1 MSYFSNAS
9 APPAVAIPHDGSFTL
24 PEAEVM
30 TVEQVQ
36 SHHPDRAQAIRTVEH
51 MGMPRGLAEQF
62 VQSAR
67 DFSYRFWIIDNSG
80 SMGTN
85 DGHRVVD
92 GAGGRQGLVPCSRW
106 EELGSAIGWHARL
119 AVELGAWTEFRLL
132 NQPGS
137 GASQIVAV
145 GTGDNAK
152 SEDELRR
159 IDRLV
164 YSQPTGRTPLCAQIR
179 AVTRQIQ
186 QRASELRATGTKACV
201 VIASDGE
208 ATDGDIAAAL
218 RPLRD
223 LPAWV
228 VVRLCTDDDRVVQYW
243 NEIDE
248 DLELDMD
255 VLDDLEGEAAEVN
268 EAQPWLTYGAP
279 LHRLREWGTSNK
291 LFDLLDERPL
301 AQHELPGFASLILG
315 EAACDG
321 LPHPSLDWAG
331 FLKALDKAQ
340 ASAKDVWDPARK
352 RPRPWFSIRKL
363 NKAHGGS
370 CAVS

>member
-9 APPAVAIPHDGSFTL
+9 APPAHAVAVPHDGNL

-30 TVEQVQ
+30 SVEQVQ
-36 SHHPDRAQAIRTVEH
+36 ANAPDRAQAIRKVEH

-145 GTGDNAK
+145 GTGDNNK

-186 QRASELRATGTKACV
+186 QRASEPARDGHEGLR
-201 VIASDGE
+201 
-208 ATDGDIAAAL
+208 GDRQCINQTFAA
-218 RPLRD
+218 RPSTR
-223 LPAWV
+223 
-228 VVRLCTDDDRVVQYW
+228 R
-243 NEIDE
+243 
-248 DLELDMD
+248 
-255 VLDDLEGEAAEVN
+255 
-268 EAQPWLTYGAP
+268 
-279 LHRLREWGTSNK
+279 
-291 LFDLLDERPL
+291 LLDGVVL
-301 AQHELPGFASLILG
+301 V
-315 EAACDG
+315 
-321 LPHPSLDWAG
+321 PH
-331 FLKALDKAQ
+331 
-340 ASAKDVWDPARK
+340 
-352 RPRPWFSIRKL
+352 
-363 NKAHGGS
+363 
-370 CAVS
+370 C

>member
-1 MSYFSNAS
+1 MS
-9 APPAVAIPHDGSFTL
+9 
-24 PEAEVM
+24 
-30 TVEQVQ
+30 VEQVQ
-36 SHHPDRAQAIRTVEH
+36 ANAPDRAQAIRKVEH

-145 GTGDNAK
+145 GTGDNNK

-201 VIASDGE
+201 VIAS
-208 ATDGDIAAAL
+208 A
-218 RPLRD
+218 
-223 LPAWV
+223 
-228 VVRLCTDDDRVVQYW
+228 
-243 NEIDE
+243 
-248 DLELDMD
+248 
-255 VLDDLEGEAAEVN
+255 
-268 EAQPWLTYGAP
+268 
-279 LHRLREWGTSNK
+279 
-291 LFDLLDERPL
+291 
-301 AQHELPGFASLILG
+301 
-315 EAACDG
+315 
-321 LPHPSLDWAG
+321 
-331 FLKALDKAQ
+331 
-340 ASAKDVWDPARK
+340 
-352 RPRPWFSIRKL
+352 
-363 NKAHGGS
+363 
-370 CAVS
+370 

>member
-36 SHHPDRAQAIRTVEH
+36 SHHPDRAQAVRTVEH

-186 QRASELRATGTKACV
+186 QRAAELRATGTKACV

-208 ATDGDIAAAL
+208 ATDGDIAAA
-218 RPLRD
+218 
-223 LPAWV
+223 W
-228 VVRLCTDDDRVVQYW
+228 T
-243 NEIDE
+243 
-248 DLELDMD
+248 
-255 VLDDLEGEAAEVN
+255 
-268 EAQPWLTYGAP
+268 
-279 LHRLREWGTSNK
+279 
-291 LFDLLDERPL
+291 
-301 AQHELPGFASLILG
+301 
-315 EAACDG
+315 
-321 LPHPSLDWAG
+321 
-331 FLKALDKAQ
+331 
-340 ASAKDVWDPARK
+340 
-352 RPRPWFSIRKL
+352 
-363 NKAHGGS
+363 GS
-370 CAVS
+370 CG